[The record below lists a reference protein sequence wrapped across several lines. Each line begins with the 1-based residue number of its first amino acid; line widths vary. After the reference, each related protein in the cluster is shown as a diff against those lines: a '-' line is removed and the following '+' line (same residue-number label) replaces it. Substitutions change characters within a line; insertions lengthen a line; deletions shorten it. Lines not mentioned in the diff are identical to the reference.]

1 VSALLNKLISVGGSQ
16 AQQAAALATPLDILV
31 GTPQKIVQQAE
42 KGHLFFGDVQ
52 YVVLDEADTMFD
64 KGFGPEVRALLNP
77 VRKKE
82 QPAVCILVLATL
94 KKANPFPLD
103 YFSHSQKLCIKLRCF
118 LPIHSELL
126 VVTCNYVL

>member
-1 VSALLNKLISVGGSQ
+1 LGFDSGTKILWKYHFLTALEQINAVGGSP

-42 KGHLFFGDVQ
+42 KGLLFFGDVQ
-52 YVVLDEADTMFD
+52 YVILDEADTMFD
-64 KGFGPEVRALLNP
+64 KGFGPEVRALLTP

-94 KKANPFPLD
+94 KKARIW
-103 YFSHSQKLCIKLRCF
+103 HSPQSMEKHL
-118 LPIHSELL
+118 
-126 VVTCNYVL
+126 

>member
-1 VSALLNKLISVGGSQ
+1 M
-16 AQQAAALATPLDILV
+16 

-42 KGHLFFGDVQ
+42 KGHLYFGDVQ

-94 KKANPFPLD
+94 KKVTSFHRIGERHNVNDGKARQSQPFR
-103 YFSHSQKLCIKLRCF
+103 Q
-118 LPIHSELL
+118 
-126 VVTCNYVL
+126 